1 MRPKEKA
8 KEIINKHYSNLVDF
22 LTHYQAYKLAKQ
34 CALICIDNLQDE
46 LIKLNSDKSLD
57 LFNYYQDVKQ
67 EINKI

>member
-34 CALICIDNLQDE
+34 CALICVDEILDNRISNNSE
-46 LIKLNSDKSLD
+46 LEYFQEVIK
-57 LFNYYQDVKQ
+57 
-67 EINKI
+67 EIEKL